1 MPSSLFPNQP
11 LMTPMQPSQV
21 NMIAPQPSTMGTTQG
36 TGNRE
41 QILQMWQTMKNSS
54 NPQELMQQ
62 LVNSNPQ
69 FKQLMDVINSSGDPQ
84 KLFYAMAQKQG
95 VDPESILSLLK

>member
-11 LMTPMQPSQV
+11 LMTPMQPSQMNV
-21 NMIAPQPSTMGTTQG
+21 IAPQQNVIAPTQG
-36 TGNRE
+36 ASRE
-41 QILQMWQTMKNSS
+41 QILQMWKTMKNSS

-69 FKQLMDVINSSGDPQ
+69 FKQLMDVVNSSGDPQ

>member
-1 MPSSLFPNQP
+1 
-11 LMTPMQPSQV
+11 
-21 NMIAPQPSTMGTTQG
+21 
-36 TGNRE
+36 
-41 QILQMWQTMKNSS
+41 MWQMVKNSK
-54 NPQELMQQ
+54 NPQDVMQQ

-95 VDPESILSLLK
+95 VDPNEIFGLLK